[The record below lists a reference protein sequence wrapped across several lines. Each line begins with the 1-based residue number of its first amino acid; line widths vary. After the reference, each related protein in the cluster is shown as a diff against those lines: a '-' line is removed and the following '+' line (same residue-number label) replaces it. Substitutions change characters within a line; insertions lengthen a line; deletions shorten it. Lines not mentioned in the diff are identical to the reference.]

1 MNRFDPLRKLM
12 HVDEA
17 VARFASQ
24 PGTVFTNG
32 VFDLLHRGHIAYLA
46 EARQLGDRLIVA
58 INSDASAR
66 ILDKGPDR
74 PMNREGDRAF
84 QIAALESVDAVV
96 IFNEPSPIALLSRLR
111 PAVYVKGGD
120 HDMSKF
126 TETELVRGWGG
137 HAVALPFVDG
147 FSTRSLMDRI
157 RATPRAVAADAS

>member
-1 MNRFDPLRKLM
+1 MNRFDPLRKMM

-84 QIAALESVDAVV
+84 QVAALESVDAVV
-96 IFNEPSPIALLSRLR
+96 IFNEPTPIALLSRLR

-120 HDMSKF
+120 HDMSRLA
-126 TETELVRGWGG
+126 ESALVHGWGG
-137 HAVALPFVDG
+137 HAMALPFVDG
-147 FSTRSLMDRI
+147 FSTTSLMDRI
-157 RATPRAVAADAS
+157 RATARVVPADAS